1 MTSNKHHKKTRLN
14 NKKKSL
20 KNKIDYLEFDKNI
33 GNYYLQDL
41 KEKYNNY
48 DKSQEDIKKK
58 QIVMLK
64 ELVKYLSVVRKKTN
78 LNKDELQ
85 HLLMQKKDVE
95 NKIKYLKNI

>member
-1 MTSNKHHKKTRLN
+1 MTSNKDHKKTRLN

-78 LNKDELQ
+78 LNKDELH

-95 NKIKYLKNI
+95 NKIKYLKSI